1 MSLSL
6 VAAVGAQ
13 QVQAKQRGIRI
24 QLHRVVREAE
34 RSAHRRARV
43 RVDDRVTR
51 LQTTATPHKSACDE

>member
-13 QVQAKQRGIRI
+13 QVQAQQRSIRV
-24 QLHRVVREAE
+24 QLYCVVREAE